1 MLNLEDMNKFEL
13 YVLMKKKKCLLYA
26 EENYKIR
33 DVLKKLS
40 AMKGKLRSSI
50 LEVFQ
55 SALREN
61 FSLTEEVDAHQ
72 KMNLIQ

>member
-1 MLNLEDMNKFEL
+1 MP
-13 YVLMKKKKCLLYA
+13 
-26 EENYKIR
+26 